1 MELTTETLQTMT
13 SMHNFSLNLRTDST
27 AASTDDKYVS
37 ES

>member
-1 MELTTETLQTMT
+1 MELITKTLQTMT
-13 SMHNFSLNLRTDST
+13 SMHNFSLSIRTDST